1 MNGSQTD
8 ILLESGT
15 NEIEIFEFILNDQS
29 YGINALKISEA
40 VEFKNLTVSKVP
52 NTEDA
57 FLGTALFR
65 GAVTRV
71 IDLRVALNIPIKAN
85 NPRPII
91 LFCEFNRTT
100 IGFLVDDVKGIHR
113 ISWKNVQS
121 PSQSLNSRAIIGF
134 AIIDD
139 TNISMLDF
147 ESIILSLFGMNYPE
161 RRTDQITLAENFKIL
176 AADDSPLFR
185 KKVVHSF
192 KQISAQNYEI
202 FENGAQLYDRFAEL
216 HAKNEPVHLVIT
228 DLEMP
233 QMDGFSCCKKIK
245 SLNSRVPIVI
255 LSSLIN
261 DQIARKC
268 TEVGANESINKSD
281 FDELTNVIKKYY
293 LQN

>member
-1 MNGSQTD
+1 MSLSQTD

-15 NEIEIFEFILNDQS
+15 NEIEIFEFILNNQS

-40 VEFKNLTVSKVP
+40 VELKNMKINHVP
-52 NTEDA
+52 NTDPA
-57 FLGTALFR
+57 FLGTVLFR
-65 GAVTRV
+65 DTITRV
-71 IDLRVALNIPIKAN
+71 IDLRIALNIPINTK
-85 NPRPII
+85 NPRPIL

-121 PSQSLNSRAIIGF
+121 PSQSLNSRAINGF
-134 AIIDD
+134 AIIDN
-139 TNISMLDF
+139 TNISMLDL
-147 ESIILSLFGMNYPE
+147 ESLILSLFGMNYPE
-161 RRTDQITLAENFKIL
+161 RRTDQFVVAEKFKIL

-185 KKVVHSF
+185 KKIVHSL
-192 KQISAQNYEI
+192 KQMNAENFEI
-202 FENGAQLYDRFAEL
+202 FENGAQLYDRFLEL
-216 HAKNEPVHLVIT
+216 HQKNEPVHLVIT

-233 QMDGFSCCKKIK
+233 QVDGFSCCKKIK
-245 SLNSRVPIVI
+245 SLNKSVPIII

-281 FDELTNVIKKYY
+281 FDKLTDSVQKYY
-293 LQN
+293 LRN